1 MTTVSVPGKMMLLGD
16 YAVLE
21 RGRAMVAAVNRRA
34 VGTLTEST
42 EEPSKVVA
50 AVLAQAG
57 QSPAG
62 AVTIDTGGF
71 YEGALKLGLGSSAAV
86 AVATAALALNSG
98 DERVLETAI
107 AGHRAAND
115 GLGSG
120 VDVAACYHGGVI
132 ATTRQP
138 AQVLPLPSRLG
149 KLELFVLFT
158 GKSASTSELVR
169 AARHCAKW
177 AQWSP
182 VLKRLAEEGCAAY
195 QKGEADRFLAIVAQ
209 YGRAMAGLG
218 HDAGVP
224 IVTEEID
231 ALMRHAAELGGA
243 AKPSG
248 AGGGDI
254 VIAWGSAPEMG
265 EQLAERTGAQLI
277 DLRIDPRG
285 LDRKAAL

>member
-21 RGRAMVAAVNRRA
+21 QGRAMVAAVNRRA

-42 EEPSKVVA
+42 EEPSKVVE
-50 AVLAQAG
+50 AVIAQAG

-62 AVTIDTGGF
+62 TVTIDTSGF
-71 YEGALKLGLGSSAAV
+71 YEGELKLGLGSSAAV
-86 AVATAALALNSG
+86 AVATAALALDAG
-98 DERVLETAI
+98 DERVLKTAI
-107 AGHRAAND
+107 AGHRDAN
-115 GLGSG
+115 GGEGSG

-138 AQVLPLPSRLG
+138 AEVVPLSSRIG

-177 AQWSP
+177 GEWST
-182 VLKRLAEEGCAAY
+182 VLKRLAQEGCAAY
-195 QKGEADRFLAIVAQ
+195 QKGQADRFLAIVAQ

-218 HDAGVP
+218 RDAGVP
-224 IVTEEID
+224 IVTEEIE
-231 ALMRHAAELGGA
+231 ALMKHAGELGGA

-254 VIAWGSAPEMG
+254 VIAWGAEPQMG
-265 EQLAERTGAQLI
+265 AQLAERTGAQLL
-277 DLRIDPRG
+277 DLQIDPRG